1 MKFMMEQVDIH
12 ELLKEVTQLFT
23 SEASKKNLRLLTE
36 FNLPAEKSKFS
47 SDQKQLKNVF
57 THLIG
62 YTIKFT
68 QNGNIDFGYIRH
80 ERFIQFYIKISG
92 TEISDDQKESLF
104 NVHEEINFQPET
116 MLPEHDLSC
125 SKAIIEALGGKIWVE
140 SESQQGTIIYFE
152 IPDSCP
158 EKNYNQKPK
167 KEKLHVLVAEDDIHS
182 LMFLKTLL
190 SLEGIIVYEA
200 VNGKKAIEMVERF
213 PEIDLVLIDVRMPE
227 LDGYE
232 ATKIIKA
239 IRPDLPVITQTA
251 YAMKEDIEKASQAGC
266 DDYITKPVKKQL
278 LMEKI
283 QKLV

>member
-1 MKFMMEQVDIH
+1 MKFIMEQVDIH
-12 ELLKEVTQLFT
+12 ELQKEVTQLFT

-47 SDQKQLKNVF
+47 SDQKQLKKVF
-57 THLIG
+57 THLID

-92 TEISDDQKESLF
+92 TEISDDQKESIF

-158 EKNYNQKPK
+158 EKNYTQKPK